1 MNIHFIHVNISI
13 LFFKIFF
20 MGKEKGRVLTISIL
34 ISQFKN
40 NRKQLC
46 TIHIRL
52 RKLKSY
58 TKKLFDG
65 LWF

>member
-1 MNIHFIHVNISI
+1 
-13 LFFKIFF
+13 

-40 NRKQLC
+40 NRKQLY